1 MEIPGQCILS
11 KNQFM
16 KKMQILIIVLLV
28 AGVLETKAQSQKELP
43 PPPPPPKKIDI
54 VKVKPPQL
62 TESAIQPNVFYK
74 RNPGVANLSWQGP
87 YQITIKLKNG
97 KQEEYDLSNGLQKKN
112 FVDKYGSPPIP
123 PPPPP
128 PPKIGI
134 S

>member
-1 MEIPGQCILS
+1 MEIPGQCILP
-11 KNQFM
+11 KNRFM
-16 KKMQILIIVLLV
+16 KKIQILIIIFLV
-28 AGVLETKAQSQKELP
+28 AGVLETKAQSQIEP
-43 PPPPPPKKIDI
+43 PPPPPPKKVDI

-62 TESAIQPNVFYK
+62 IGSAKQSNVFYK

-97 KQEEYDLSNGLQKKN
+97 NQEEYDLSNGLQKRN